1 MDDYE
6 RAGHV
11 LGLSGQTLDSISQSK
26 QSDVDKKNAVFMV
39 WKRNNGTAA
48 TSMKLVKA
56 FLMMK
61 DQYVTETIF
70 KYHSK
75 KSTSL
80 PETHPI
86 IPNWDDLIDSE
97 KEAVRKILIDEN
109 RSVRE
114 AYAIF
119 VTQLMESFMERNI
132 KPGII
137 WSLIHNYGGFKH
149 SRQYLS
155 DTHFMH
161 SQQHPS
167 DDSITAVFSELSK
180 HCTWFNYELFHFIL
194 KVKGNEAEKTSLKT
208 YVDEHFIPYLKH
220 SVFEGKDVFQ
230 HMLYQRHGQ
239 HARSHLKVLVSRDLY
254 EASHES
260 KAIKQNIAQLLS
272 FNNDTVWDFEDYNEA
287 HGLRSHFY
295 EDMPYVVYSPYRDS
309 DSPPYRDSD
318 SSD

>member
-1 MDDYE
+1 
-6 RAGHV
+6 
-11 LGLSGQTLDSISQSK
+11 
-26 QSDVDKKNAVFMV
+26 MV

-80 PETHPI
+80 PEIHPI

-155 DTHFMH
+155 DTR

-180 HCTWFNYELFHFIL
+180 RCTWFNYELFQFIL
-194 KVKGNEAEKTSLKT
+194 KVKGNEAEKMSLKI

-220 SVFEGKDVFQ
+220 SVFEGKDIRRQGLYVRQ
-230 HMLYQRHGQ
+230 HHLQRVS
-239 HARSHLKVLVSRDLY
+239 SHFKLLVPKDLY
-254 EASHES
+254 EAGRES
-260 KAIKQNIAQLLS
+260 KAIKQNITQLLD
-272 FNNDTVWDFEDYNEA
+272 FKNDTLWDFVDYNEP
-287 HGLRSHFY
+287 HGLRSHYY
-295 EDMPYVVYSPYRDS
+295 EDMPYDI
-309 DSPPYRDSD
+309 
-318 SSD
+318 